1 MKMVIRNTDKNGQPT
16 LESGRQIE
24 GTDCLALVEQM
35 RAQTPFTARQTPDE
49 YMEDLLTRLPDK
61 QPLPACACP
70 HADRRGGTPEERAAD
85 FLSALA
91 TNGYVEFVADKA
103 DDAVDVT
110 LVLEDPGP
118 VHIPGEVLDDLEIIR
133 RDGRT
138 NMLDWPTVA
147 RIADAMGMDKT
158 AAWVRTHQRDYSAGI
173 FRGFAAD
180 KKGDPSCADK

>member
-24 GTDCLALVEQM
+24 GTDCFALVEQM

-61 QPLPACACP
+61 QPL
-70 HADRRGGTPEERAAD
+70 HGGTPEERAAD

-91 TNGYVEFVADKA
+91 TNSYVEFVADNV

-138 NMLDWPTVA
+138 NMLDWPTVG
-147 RIADAMGMDKT
+147 RIADVMGMDTT